1 MAFHINTKISAPA
14 RVESGLN
21 VYLHDRVWG
30 DDELLTGFEDSE
42 VEEIIEKV
50 ISQYQDEINSFV
62 GLLLEHQANA
72 YMLDRIAHTRFT
84 NV

>member
-14 RVESGLN
+14 RVEDGLKK
-21 VYLHDRVWG
+21 YLTDRVWG